1 MRAQAAIM
9 SRKVDTRE
17 PLWKPNASTELIHL
31 LTETFSSQRESRADE
46 ALHILSN
53 ALKARGSVVILFN
66 LTDQPLSANKRPLF
80 TSGEYQNGL
89 PSQLPSALLDKLWR
103 RGGMVRECAE
113 VLFETDAR
121 YACYAIKFSNVELLS
136 VILRG
141 YDEACFEDLTLLRIY
156 SRLLVKFLRQ
166 AEMKSPD
173 QDSKTIEQSFP
184 PGYVKGI
191 SDAISVLYRELA
203 MLSRG
208 DFSILLLGETGVGK
222 EHLARII
229 HAWSDRDAGPFVAV
243 NCAAIP
249 VELFEAE
256 MFGIGKGIATGV
268 QERKGYFQLA
278 EKGTLFLDEI
288 GELEMA
294 SQAKLLRALQDIEVR
309 RIGGSTFKRNV
320 RIIAA
325 TNADLRNRMEEGN
338 FRPDLYYRIA
348 GFELHVPPLRQ
359 RRDDIPLLVEHFLK
373 IFSQEAGK
381 LICGITP
388 ETLRLLINYSW
399 PGNIRELESEL
410 RRIVY
415 LCPNKQT
422 INATLLSTHILL
434 PKVPRK
440 EPASLARYSSLLL
453 RPHVEELERRLIR
466 QALAW
471 SHGNHSKAAK
481 LLGISRNGLA
491 SKIEHLGIE

>member
-1 MRAQAAIM
+1 MFANACCLAAVLNNLKDKDHRSRISPALTFDILVSPKQQMRAQAAIM
-9 SRKVDTRE
+9 ARTVDIRE
-17 PLWKPNASTELIHL
+17 PLWKSDDPAELMSL
-31 LTETFSSQRESRADE
+31 LTGTFGLQKES
-46 ALHILSN
+46 
-53 ALKARGSVVILFN
+53 KA
-66 LTDQPLSANKRPLF
+66 
-80 TSGEYQNGL
+80 
-89 PSQLPSALLDKLWR
+89 
-103 RGGMVRECAE
+103 
-113 VLFETDAR
+113 
-121 YACYAIKFSNVELLS
+121 
-136 VILRG
+136 
-141 YDEACFEDLTLLRIY
+141 DEACFEDLILLRLY
-156 SRLLVKFLRQ
+156 SRLLMEALQ
-166 AEMKSPD
+166 QEAE
-173 QDSKTIEQSFP
+173 TQSFQQEIKTNEPGFP
-184 PGYVKGI
+184 PDYVKGT
-191 SDAISVLYRELA
+191 SDAITVLYRELA

-229 HAWSDRDAGPFVAV
+229 HAWSDRDTGPFVAV

-288 GELEMA
+288 GELEMT

-309 RIGGSTFKRNV
+309 RVGGSTFKRNV
-320 RIIAA
+320 RVIAA

-348 GFELHVPPLRQ
+348 GFELYVPPLRQ
-359 RRDDIPLLVEHFLK
+359 RREDIPLMVEHFIK

-381 LICGITP
+381 LIGGITP
-388 ETLRLLINYSW
+388 ETLRLLVDYSW

-415 LCPNKQT
+415 LCPNKQV

-440 EPASLARYSSLLL
+440 EPPSLARYSSLLL

-491 SKIEHLGIE
+491 SKIEHLGIES